1 MRLFTIMK
9 TLTIVAAIVASG
21 TSLAMAETGYG
32 GPNGSQ
38 QLVTAPA
45 GGPAYAPT
53 GPAYVTSGNH
63 TIKHHRSQR

>member
-1 MRLFTIMK
+1 MRLITIMK
-9 TLTIVAAIVASG
+9 TFTIVAALVASG

-45 GGPAYAPT
+45 GGPAYAP
-53 GPAYVTSGNH
+53 
-63 TIKHHRSQR
+63 